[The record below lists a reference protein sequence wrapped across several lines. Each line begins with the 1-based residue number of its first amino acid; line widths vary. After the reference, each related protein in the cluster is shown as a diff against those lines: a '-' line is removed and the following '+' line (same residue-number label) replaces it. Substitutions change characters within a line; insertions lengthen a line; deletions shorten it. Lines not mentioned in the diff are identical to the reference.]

1 MWSCLCWRCDLLT
14 TSNKCNKLSSCVY
27 CHLLAFFAC
36 ETLHSIQHYFYKT
49 NPFHIF
55 WSFNSHFSI
64 GPWLQQL
71 REILKATALQ
81 REKSVS
87 LGKLLCVTLTSSTSQ
102 GHYAIALKFSA
113 KQINL
118 IRKKSVSVICKIMNI
133 NGDFRII
140 VNANHGAFM
149 KNTKTQIKLK
159 PIFFF
164 ENCGHT
170 FVEIA
175 MILTCANIQR
185 KILMFAE
192 VGDSESSFWDWKLRP
207 AHFMNIWFI
216 LNNPRFNNWL

>member
-164 ENCGHT
+164 
-170 FVEIA
+170 
-175 MILTCANIQR
+175 
-185 KILMFAE
+185 
-192 VGDSESSFWDWKLRP
+192 WKLRSYFCRDCYDLDVCQ
-207 AHFMNIWFI
+207 HSEENINVCWSW
-216 LNNPRFNNWL
+216 RFWKFFLRLKIKARAFYEYLIYIK

>member
-1 MWSCLCWRCDLLT
+1 
-14 TSNKCNKLSSCVY
+14 
-27 CHLLAFFAC
+27 
-36 ETLHSIQHYFYKT
+36 
-49 NPFHIF
+49 
-55 WSFNSHFSI
+55 
-64 GPWLQQL
+64 
-71 REILKATALQ
+71 
-81 REKSVS
+81 
-87 LGKLLCVTLTSSTSQ
+87 
-102 GHYAIALKFSA
+102 
-113 KQINL
+113 
-118 IRKKSVSVICKIMNI
+118 MNI

-192 VGDSESSFWDWKLRP
+192 VGDSESLRQKIK
-207 AHFMNIWFI
+207 ARAFYEYLIYI
-216 LNNPRFNNWL
+216 K